1 MPTEVANIHCEVRG
15 QTHLV
20 PISFELGEQ
29 PLSAILPFAQQLTEQ
44 LTKIAI
50 EQEEQAG
57 KKVSCRAGCGA
68 CCRQVIVISF
78 VEAEGIA
85 AAIAKMPLE
94 RQEAIRQRFAQAI
107 AQLEAAGLLDQ
118 TERPGDRSLVGVKA
132 NSSVSAAGEVAR
144 RYFEQQI
151 ACPFLENESCGIYAD
166 RPLVCREYH
175 VTSPAE
181 HCQRIYQIGVDRVE
195 VPVNMGGQLT
205 RTVHQLAGE
214 PLQMLTLVLLLEWLA
229 VRPPP
234 PPRTFDGLQLVQ
246 ALVTDMN
253 RTTGRQQQH

>member
-1 MPTEVANIHCEVRG
+1 MTTEVANIHVDVRG
-15 QTHLV
+15 KTHLV

-29 PLSAILPFAQQLTEQ
+29 PLSALLPFAQQLTEQ

-50 EQEEQAG
+50 EHEEQAG
-57 KKVSCRAGCGA
+57 KTVSCHAGCGA

-85 AAIAKMPLE
+85 AAIAKMPIE
-94 RQEAIRQRFAQAI
+94 KQQAIRQRFDDAI
-107 AQLEAAGLLDQ
+107 SRLEAAGLLDPGEQ
-118 TERPGDRSLVGVKA
+118 TGERSLVGVKSDSPA
-132 NSSVSAAGEVAR
+132 SAAGEVAR

-175 VTSPAE
+175 VTSPAAN
-181 HCQRIYQIGVDRVE
+181 CQRIYQIGVDRVE

-205 RTVHQLAGE
+205 RTAHQLTGE
-214 PLQMLTLVLLLEWLA
+214 PLQMLTLVLLLEWLS
-229 VRPPP
+229 VRPSPS
-234 PPRTFDGLQLVQ
+234 PRTFDGLQLVQ

-253 RTTGRQQQH
+253 RTTGRQ